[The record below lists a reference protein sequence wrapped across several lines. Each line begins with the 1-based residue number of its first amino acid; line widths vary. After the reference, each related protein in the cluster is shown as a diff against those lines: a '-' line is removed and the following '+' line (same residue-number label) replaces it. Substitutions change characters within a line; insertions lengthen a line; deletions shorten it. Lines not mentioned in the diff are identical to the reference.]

1 MVAEPVVSR
10 HRLPAPYRVLL
21 AGLWLCPV
29 GLVLAAIIIARGF
42 TLALFDPRFV
52 LALLLLAF
60 PALYVWQQGVDV
72 TRRGIITRMRW
83 PRHYRYQ
90 QLTGW
95 EVEQR
100 RQGRILI
107 IQDRQKRSVLA
118 VHTAHLSDFPLLLQ
132 ALQNNLNRLT

>member
-10 HRLPAPYRVLL
+10 HRLPAPYRALL
-21 AGLWLCPV
+21 VGLWLCPV
-29 GLVLAAIIIARGF
+29 GLVLVAIIAVHGF

-52 LALLLLAF
+52 LVLLVLAL

-72 TRRGIITRMRW
+72 TRGGIITRVHW

-95 EVEQR
+95 EVEHR
-100 RQGRILI
+100 RQGRILMI
-107 IQDRQKRSVLA
+107 WDAQKRSVLSA
-118 VHTAHLSDFPLLLQ
+118 HTAHLSDFPILLE
-132 ALQNNLNRLT
+132 ALRTNLSRFT